1 MALSADRVVEAALH
15 LLQEYGLQDVSM
27 RRIAATL
34 DVKPGALYYH
44 VPNKQQL
51 LHLVAQ
57 RALAPLHGSA
67 ATPAELMAEFRHLQL
82 QLRDSGDLMLI
93 AYPLEHDLPPVPE
106 LEVSLRR
113 QGFTPED
120 AAERAQL
127 LVRSALGAIALEQ
140 NARLFGR
147 EDPTGGQLYTKTM
160 QLLLRQDTTI

>member
-1 MALSADRVVEAALH
+1 
-15 LLQEYGLQDVSM
+15 
-27 RRIAATL
+27 
-34 DVKPGALYYH
+34 
-44 VPNKQQL
+44 
-51 LHLVAQ
+51 
-57 RALAPLHGSA
+57 
-67 ATPAELMAEFRHLQL
+67 
-82 QLRDSGDLMLI
+82 MLI